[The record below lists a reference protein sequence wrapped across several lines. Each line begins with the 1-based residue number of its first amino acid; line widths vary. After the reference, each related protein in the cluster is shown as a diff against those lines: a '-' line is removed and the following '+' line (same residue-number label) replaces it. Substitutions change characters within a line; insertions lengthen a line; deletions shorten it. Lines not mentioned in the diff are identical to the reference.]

1 VKIVKLT
8 ESDLSRI
15 VERVLAEQLV
25 APQGVQP
32 ISQELSGTDKLQDS
46 LYKQRGAVKNSQGNW
61 VFPCLKKL
69 ESMKIPGS
77 KGKFDV
83 AGTTYTFLKT
93 GVYTSEDSN
102 GKTQGVWKCDTQG
115 FVELDG
121 KEKLGGEKKTFQWK
135 QAPTAEEVKA
145 GKKVLSFG
153 MIGDFV
159 ATVQNKLKSVG
170 INPGA
175 IDKKFG
181 QNTLKAIKDFQRKNG
196 LKDDGLVGKKTY
208 AAMFEVKPQAQPE
221 QTNVKPT
228 EKTNVQPKQMNL
240 NVTTPKAQVQRTVPT
255 PSTGEIP
262 TDNF

>member
-32 ISQELSGTDKLQDS
+32 ISPELSGMDKLQDS

-69 ESMKIPGS
+69 ESMKIAGS
-77 KGKFDV
+77 KGKYDV
-83 AGTTYTFLKT
+83 LGTTYTFLKT
-93 GVYTSEDSN
+93 GVYTREAST
-102 GKTQGVWKCDTQG
+102 GKTQGTWKCDTQG

-121 KEKLGGEKKTFQWK
+121 KEKLGVEKKQFQWK
-135 QAPTAEEVKA
+135 QAPTAQEVKT
-145 GKKVLSFG
+145 GKKILNFG

-181 QNTLKAIKDFQRKNG
+181 QNTLKAVKDFQRKNG
-196 LKDDGLVGKKTY
+196 LKDDGLVGSKTY

-221 QTNVKPT
+221 QVGVTPV

-240 NVTTPKAQVQRTVPT
+240 NVSTPKAQVQRTVAT